1 MPLSPAFTSGQ
12 NPNSPSVIVISDT
25 SGGSDVLV
33 TSRRVYLTDSVGNP
47 VVPSGTTTAY
57 VAWPIAD
64 SSVSIDCLTYD
75 MALSIRVDWL
85 NVSNVALYT
94 LTQQFCF
101 AAFNQQFAYSLCQGL
116 VPPITLN
123 TNYSANLAA
132 LWTSIKG
139 SINAVVENNDIASS
153 QNCLNQG
160 TYLRNNKNLFY

>member
-1 MPLSPAFTSGQ
+1 MLSPAFTAGQ
-12 NPNSPSVIVISDT
+12 NPNSPSIIVLTDT
-25 SGGSDVLV
+25 SSGSDVLV
-33 TSRRVYLTDSVGNP
+33 VSRKVYLTDSSGNP
-47 VVPSGTTTAY
+47 VVPAGTTTTY
-57 VAWPIAD
+57 IVWPIAD
-64 SSVSIDCLTYD
+64 SSISINCLTSD

-85 NVSNVALYT
+85 SVSDTALYT

-101 AAFNQQFAYSLCQGL
+101 PAFNQQFAYSLCQGL

-139 SINAVVENNDIASS
+139 AISAIVENNDIISS

-160 TYLRNNKNLFY
+160 TYLRNNKNFFY